1 MKNVKWQQRRKY
13 IICPWLRFK
22 FTKHETRK
30 SCGIFKKTASN
41 TTAKMEI
48 RKIMQLRPAKCAHL
62 PLLSLAFK
70 ASKTLPCPNLP
81 LRSPGEKKR
90 LSTSRYGFGVSCI
103 IKRSPSED
111 RALPLPKRKGRDPVP
126 RGASFLKCRCPKT
139 APRRRKA
146 PKRLAP
152 SLLVTCPSWLARS

>member
-1 MKNVKWQQRRKY
+1 MCLWLCSKPTNAETQESSEMKKNGLEYDK
-13 IICPWLRFK
+13 
-22 FTKHETRK
+22 ENGK
-30 SCGIFKKTASN
+30 SQIDATAPCE
-41 TTAKMEI
+41 M
-48 RKIMQLRPAKCAHL
+48 RPCAITFACLHH
-62 PLLSLAFK
+62 PPALA
-70 ASKTLPCPNLP
+70 TPILC
-81 LRSPGEKKR
+81 PGEKKR
-90 LSTSRYGFGVSCI
+90 LSTSKYDFGVSCI